1 MAAKITTININIVLK
16 SNGKTDNKAVQILS
30 ELGNYFIEN
39 GIPTDG
45 LDRRLGEP
53 DCGSYYCTEETVD

>member
-1 MAAKITTININIVLK
+1 MAAKITTINIELILK
-16 SNGKTDNKAVQILS
+16 STKDTSEKANQVLS

-45 LDRRLGEP
+45 LDRHLGNP
-53 DCGSYYCTEETVD
+53 DCGSYFCTEETVE